1 VLLAEILIGQLFPTL
16 TFMYGALTIT
26 NRIIAYFS
34 FCGILFCL
42 LLLFRVDKDLR
53 LILGILIFSFFFINS
68 CSEIFPIDTTT
79 EPVDIAILNT
89 EGNGNKLIVRQYEN
103 VKTNEKIRDTV
114 LVKDF
119 FIFRELIDAKP

>member
-1 VLLAEILIGQLFPTL
+1 VLLTEILIGQLFPRL
-16 TFMYGALTIT
+16 TFVYGALTIT
-26 NRIIAYFS
+26 NRIIGYFS

-42 LLLFRVDKDLR
+42 LLLFKVGKDLR
-53 LILGILIFSFFFINS
+53 AILGIFIFSFFFINS

-79 EPVDIAILNT
+79 EPVDIATLNT
-89 EGNGNKLIVRQYEN
+89 DKNGNKLIIREYKN
-103 VKTNEKIRDTV
+103 VKTNEEIRDTV